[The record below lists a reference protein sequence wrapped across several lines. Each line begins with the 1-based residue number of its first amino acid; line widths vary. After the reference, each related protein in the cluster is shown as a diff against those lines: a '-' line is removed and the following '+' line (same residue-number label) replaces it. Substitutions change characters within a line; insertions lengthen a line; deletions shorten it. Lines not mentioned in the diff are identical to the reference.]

1 MPDLTDQLLPQ
12 VLSYRIHGLDLG
24 GEFVYPNYHGG
35 STANLASS
43 VARLLD
49 VPGLGLEPLRLELL
63 EPLLGNEPASKVVL
77 ILMDA
82 LSFVRFK
89 RWLGAGDL
97 ETWSRLAESDQGV
110 LAPLTSVTPST
121 TSAALTSLWTG
132 RSPAEHGI
140 VGYELWL
147 KEYGV
152 VANMIAHAPMSF
164 RGCASLDTLAC
175 AGFKPET
182 FVPYKSL
189 GEQLAGHGV
198 KSYAY
203 QHRSIINSGLSHMF
217 FQEVKPNSVGN
228 AAELWINVRRQVES
242 NPQERSFTYVYWLEV
257 DHLSH
262 FYGPDDERTRAEFV
276 SFTDAFRDLFL
287 DKLKPAAR
295 QGTVLLFTADHGQ
308 INTRPDPHYDL
319 DNHPSLSRR
328 LHIFPTGENRLAY
341 LYVHPG
347 QVEAVRE
354 YVEKTWPNQFTF
366 LDPAYAVAQGLFGP
380 GEPNSHL
387 LDRLGD
393 LLMLARNDSYLWWA
407 NTPNHL
413 IGRHGGLSPEEM
425 VVPFLGVRL

>member
-1 MPDLTDQLLPQ
+1 MPDLTDQLLPE

-24 GEFVYPNYHGG
+24 GGLVYPNYHGG

-43 VARLLD
+43 VARLLGA
-49 VPGLGLEPLRLELL
+49 PGLGQEPLRPDLL
-63 EPLLGNEPASKVVL
+63 GPLLRDEPASKVVI

-89 RWLGAGDL
+89 RWMEAGALD
-97 ETWSRLAESDQGV
+97 TWKRLAEAEHGI

-121 TSAALTSLWTG
+121 TSAALTSLWSG

-164 RGCASLDTLAC
+164 RNCASLDTLAC
-175 AGFKPET
+175 AGFNPET
-182 FVPYKSL
+182 FLPFQPL
-189 GEQLAGHGV
+189 GAHLAEHGV
-198 KSYAY
+198 KSYAF

-217 FQEVKPNSVGN
+217 FHEVKPNSVGN
-228 AAELWINVRRQVES
+228 AAELWIDVRQQLEAT
-242 NPQERSFTYVYWLEV
+242 PEERSFTYVYWLEV

-262 FYGPDDERTRAEFV
+262 FYGPDDERIRAEFI

-308 INTRPDPHYDL
+308 VTTRPDPHYDL
-319 DNHPSLSRR
+319 ANHPSLSRR
-328 LHIFPTGENRLAY
+328 LHIFPTGENRLSY
-341 LYVHPG
+341 LYVRPG

-354 YVEKTWPNQFTF
+354 YVEKTWPGQFTF
-366 LDPAYAVAQGLFGP
+366 LDPVYAVEQGLFGP
-380 GEPNSHL
+380 GEPNPHL

-393 LLMLARNDSYLWWA
+393 LLLLARDEAYLWWA

-425 VVPFLGVRL
+425 IVPFLGVRL